1 MKFNKKIFLILTIL
15 IIGIKNVNASSY
27 TLDLETTNLNV
38 EKNSKINISIV
49 LKDINDIANG
59 LNVCEASITNTNGIK
74 VDSITGL
81 NSWAITLGDK
91 LLLDSSVGITSNTT
105 IATINAT
112 INDTGTITL
121 SNIKCSDGENEYTT
135 ANKTLSITVIEE
147 EPSINSTID
156 DNSNE
161 NDKNIETN
169 VEVESST
176 TIKNPQ
182 TGVMSITLIMLMLI
196 IFSFILIKFNKR
208 YNLFKRKI

>member
-38 EKNSKINISIV
+38 EKNSKIDISIV

-81 NSWAITLGDK
+81 NSWNITLGDK
-91 LLLDSSVGITSNTT
+91 LLLDSNVGITSNTT

-147 EPSINSTID
+147 EPIIDNTINNNIKN
-156 DNSNE
+156 DN
-161 NDKNIETN
+161 NIETN

-176 TIKNPQ
+176 TIENPQ